1 MKERGG
7 RYGECALYQ
16 RDRARNYMNV
26 GRIYNAPGCNRV
38 WIVDERQRR
47 RALLLTIGG
56 YVRAVARRTVA
67 RDRSIEILYRPGVRV
82 TFLDGCS

>member
-1 MKERGG
+1 MKERV
-7 RYGECALYQ
+7 LYQ
-16 RDRARNYMNV
+16 RDRARNYTNV

-38 WIVDERQRR
+38 WIVDERDAG
-47 RALLLTIGG
+47 ALLLTIGG
-56 YVRAVARRTVA
+56 YVCAVARRTVA